1 MHHVLRLS
9 DTLAQ
14 ASHGGHIVS
23 FIGVLPT
30 IGLGA
35 LQPMT
40 TAEESSAYDTP
51 KEKQLYAPRRIEWS
65 NLADQLAEAGIGV
78 SIFMAPSNIVDVASI
93 GRFWPYSLLCVSS
106 YALGAVA
113 TGTGGEMF
121 FYPMYKPHRDGPILG
136 SHLNRLF
143 SRTTGYNCSVRIR
156 CSHGKHAR
164 FLSSYCTHAL

>member
-1 MHHVLRLS
+1 MSAAVYFDLLS

-23 FIGVLPT
+23 FISVLPT

-51 KEKQLYAPRRIEWS
+51 KEKALYAPRRIEWS

-78 SIFMAPSNIVDVASI
+78 SIFMAPSNIIDVASI
-93 GRFWPYSLLCVSS
+93 GIIWQVLLYMRSPNHSRCYCDRHGRGDV
-106 YALGAVA
+106 L
-113 TGTGGEMF
+113 
-121 FYPMYKPHRDGPILG
+121 L
-136 SHLNRLF
+136 SH
-143 SRTTGYNCSVRIR
+143 V
-156 CSHGKHAR
+156 
-164 FLSSYCTHAL
+164 